1 MPLQSLPDWT
11 QNDTTRALRLPHSLA
26 TLAGSPQPAARHE
39 CLTIVKLLP
48 SSRRNRLL
56 LAGVAVILIA
66 AGTAWALRK
75 PAAPSLATS
84 PVTRGDLEQTVDA
97 TGVIDAYKLVSV
109 GAQVSGQIKSLRVQL
124 GDVVKQGDLIAE
136 IDSVT
141 QQNSLKNA
149 QAALENIR
157 AQRAVQ
163 AATLKESELAFA
175 RQKEMLAGE
184 ATSRADY
191 DAAEAKL
198 ASTRAQVR
206 ALDAQVLQRETE
218 LSTAQANL
226 GYTRITA
233 PIDGTVVAVVAEEGR
248 TVNANQSA
256 PTIVKLA
263 RLDLVTV
270 NAEVSE
276 ADVVKVK
283 AGMPVYFTI
292 LGKPDH
298 KYQATL
304 RTVNPAPASISSD
317 STTSSSTSSSSSAV
331 YYNALFDVEN
341 PDGTLRID
349 MTAQVSVLLAQAKDA
364 LLIPTVALG
373 PKVPEGRGPG
383 AGNGEP
389 RVARSKQEAERQ
401 QQRQQRRQADDP
413 ALANS
418 NSYMVRVVGQD
429 GQPEPRR
436 IKVGLNNG
444 SNAEV
449 LEGLAEGDL
458 VVVGEVSAA
467 ERANARGNQR
477 NPMSPMMGGPR
488 R

>member
-1 MPLQSLPDWT
+1 MRL
-11 QNDTTRALRLPHSLA
+11 NRALT
-26 TLAGSPQPAARHE
+26 TLASTPHAAAQPE
-39 CLTIVKLLP
+39 CLITVKLLP

-56 LAGVAVILIA
+56 LAAAIVALIA
-66 AGTAWALRK
+66 GGVFWATRK
-75 PAAPSLATS
+75 PATPSMATS
-84 PVTRGDLEQTVDA
+84 PVSRGDLEQTVDA

-109 GAQVSGQIKSLRVQL
+109 GAQASGQIKVLKVQL

-141 QQNSLKNA
+141 QENSLKNA
-149 QAALENIR
+149 EAALENIR

-163 AATLKESELAFA
+163 TASLKESELAFA
-175 RQKEMLAGE
+175 RQKEMLAAE

-191 DAAEAKL
+191 ESAEANL
-198 ASTRAQVR
+198 ASTRAQIR
-206 ALDAQVLQRETE
+206 ALDAQIRQRETE
-218 LSTAQANL
+218 LGTAQANL

-270 NAEVSE
+270 NAEISE
-276 ADVVKVK
+276 ADVVKIK
-283 AGMPVYFTI
+283 PGMPVYFTI
-292 LGKPDH
+292 LGNPDH

-304 RTVNPAPASISSD
+304 RTVNPAPASISTD
-317 STTSSSTSSSSSAV
+317 STSSSSSSSSSSSTAV

-349 MTAQVSVLLAQAKDA
+349 MTAQVSVMLAQAKDA

-373 PKVPEGRGPG
+373 PKVPEGGRGPG
-383 AGNGEP
+383 ANAANSEQ
-389 RVARSKQEAERQ
+389 RAARSKQEG
-401 QQRQQRRQADDP
+401 QRQQRRQPDAA
-413 ALANS
+413 ALAKS
-418 NSYMVRVVGQD
+418 NSYVVRVVNKD
-429 GQPEPRR
+429 GQPEPRT

-444 SNAEV
+444 SNVEV
-449 LEGLAEGDL
+449 LEGLKEGEL
-458 VVVGEVSAA
+458 VVVGEVTAGEKSSS
-467 ERANARGNQR
+467 NQR
-477 NPMSPMMGGPR
+477 GPMGPMMGGPR

>member
-1 MPLQSLPDWT
+1 MT
-11 QNDTTRALRLPHSLA
+11 
-26 TLAGSPQPAARHE
+26 
-39 CLTIVKLLP
+39 VKLLP

-56 LAGVAVILIA
+56 LAAAIVALIA
-66 AGTAWALRK
+66 GGVFWATRK
-75 PAAPSLATS
+75 PATPSMATS
-84 PVTRGDLEQTVDA
+84 PVSRGDLEQTVDA

-109 GAQVSGQIKSLRVQL
+109 GAQASGQIKVLKVQL

-141 QQNSLKNA
+141 QENSLKNA
-149 QAALENIR
+149 EAALENIR

-163 AATLKESELAFA
+163 TASLKESELAFA
-175 RQKEMLAGE
+175 RQKEMLAAE

-191 DAAEAKL
+191 ESAEANL
-198 ASTRAQVR
+198 ASTRAQIR
-206 ALDAQVLQRETE
+206 ALDAQIRQRETE
-218 LSTAQANL
+218 LGTAQANL

-270 NAEVSE
+270 NAEISE
-276 ADVVKVK
+276 ADVVKIK
-283 AGMPVYFTI
+283 PGMPVYFTI
-292 LGKPDH
+292 LGNPDH

-304 RTVNPAPASISSD
+304 RTVNPAPASISTD
-317 STTSSSTSSSSSAV
+317 STSSSSSSSSSSSTAV

-349 MTAQVSVLLAQAKDA
+349 MTAQVSVMLAQAKDA

-373 PKVPEGRGPG
+373 PKVPEGRPGPG
-383 AGNGEP
+383 ANAANGEQ
-389 RVARSKQEAERQ
+389 RAARSKQEG
-401 QQRQQRRQADDP
+401 QRQQRRQPDAG
-413 ALANS
+413 ALAKS
-418 NSYMVRVVGQD
+418 NSYVVRVVNKD
-429 GQPEPRR
+429 GQPEPRT

-444 SNAEV
+444 SNVEV
-449 LEGLAEGDL
+449 LEGLSEGEL
-458 VVVGEVSAA
+458 VVVGEVTAGEKSSS
-467 ERANARGNQR
+467 NQR
-477 NPMSPMMGGPR
+477 GPMGPMMGGPR

>member
-1 MPLQSLPDWT
+1 MRL
-11 QNDTTRALRLPHSLA
+11 NRALT
-26 TLAGSPQPAARHE
+26 TLASTPHAAAQPE
-39 CLTIVKLLP
+39 CLITVKLLP

-56 LAGVAVILIA
+56 LAAAIVALIA
-66 AGTAWALRK
+66 GGVFWATRK
-75 PAAPSLATS
+75 PAAPSMATS
-84 PVTRGDLEQTVDA
+84 PVSRGDLEQTVDA

-109 GAQVSGQIKSLRVQL
+109 GAQASGQIKVLKVQL

-141 QQNSLKNA
+141 QENSLKNA
-149 QAALENIR
+149 EAALENIR

-163 AATLKESELAFA
+163 TASLKESELAFA
-175 RQKEMLAGE
+175 RQKEMLAAE

-191 DAAEAKL
+191 ESAEANL
-198 ASTRAQVR
+198 ASTRAQIR
-206 ALDAQVLQRETE
+206 ALDAQIRQRETE
-218 LSTAQANL
+218 LGTAQANL

-270 NAEVSE
+270 NAEISE

-283 AGMPVYFTI
+283 PGMPVYFTI
-292 LGKPDH
+292 LGNPDH

-304 RTVNPAPASISSD
+304 RTVNPAPASISTD
-317 STTSSSTSSSSSAV
+317 STTSSSSSSSSSSTAV

-349 MTAQVSVLLAQAKDA
+349 MTAQVSVMLAQAKDA

-373 PKVPEGRGPG
+373 PKVPEGGRGPG
-383 AGNGEP
+383 ASAANGEQ
-389 RVARSKQEAERQ
+389 RAARSKQEG
-401 QQRQQRRQADDP
+401 QRQQRRQPDA
-413 ALANS
+413 AATAKS
-418 NSYMVRVVGQD
+418 NSYVVRVVNKD
-429 GQPEPRR
+429 GQPEPRT

-444 SNAEV
+444 SNVEV
-449 LEGLAEGDL
+449 LEGLKEGEL
-458 VVVGEVSAA
+458 VVVGEVTAGEKSSS
-467 ERANARGNQR
+467 NQR
-477 NPMSPMMGGPR
+477 SPMGPMMGGPR

>member
-1 MPLQSLPDWT
+1 LRL
-11 QNDTTRALRLPHSLA
+11 NRALT
-26 TLAGSPQPAARHE
+26 TLASTPHAAAQPE
-39 CLTIVKLLP
+39 CLITVKLLP

-56 LAGVAVILIA
+56 LAAAIVVLIA
-66 AGTAWALRK
+66 GGAYWATRK

-84 PVTRGDLEQTVDA
+84 PVSRGDLEQTVDA

-109 GAQVSGQIKSLRVQL
+109 GAQASGQIKVLKVQL

-141 QQNSLKNA
+141 QENSLKNA
-149 QAALENIR
+149 EAALENIR

-163 AATLKESELAFA
+163 TASLKESELAFT
-175 RQKEMLAGE
+175 RQKEMLAAE

-191 DAAEAKL
+191 EAAEANL
-198 ASTRAQVR
+198 ASTRAQIR
-206 ALDAQVLQRETE
+206 ALDAQIRQRETE
-218 LSTAQANL
+218 LGTAQANL

-270 NAEVSE
+270 NAEISE
-276 ADVVKVK
+276 ADVVKIK
-283 AGMPVYFTI
+283 PGMPVYFTI
-292 LGKPDH
+292 LGNPDH

-304 RTVNPAPASISSD
+304 RTVNPAPASISTD
-317 STTSSSTSSSSSAV
+317 STSSSSSSSSSSSTAV

-349 MTAQVSVLLAQAKDA
+349 MTAQVSVMLAQAKDA

-373 PKVPEGRGPG
+373 PKVPEGGRGPG
-383 AGNGEP
+383 ANTANGEQ
-389 RVARSKQEAERQ
+389 RAARSKQEG
-401 QQRQQRRQADDP
+401 QRQQRRQPDAA
-413 ALANS
+413 ALAKS
-418 NSYMVRVVGQD
+418 NSYVVRVVNKD
-429 GQPEPRR
+429 GQPEPRT

-444 SNAEV
+444 SNVQV
-449 LEGLAEGDL
+449 LEGLKEGEL
-458 VVVGEVSAA
+458 VVVGEVTAGEKSSS
-467 ERANARGNQR
+467 NQR
-477 NPMSPMMGGPR
+477 GPMGPMMGGPR

>member
-1 MPLQSLPDWT
+1 MRL
-11 QNDTTRALRLPHSLA
+11 NRALT
-26 TLAGSPQPAARHE
+26 TLASTPHAAAQPE
-39 CLTIVKLLP
+39 CLITVKLLP

-56 LAGVAVILIA
+56 LAAAIVALIA
-66 AGTAWALRK
+66 GGVFWATRK
-75 PAAPSLATS
+75 PATPSMATS
-84 PVTRGDLEQTVDA
+84 PVSRGDLEQTVDA

-109 GAQVSGQIKSLRVQL
+109 GAQASGQIKVLKVQL

-141 QQNSLKNA
+141 QENSLKNA
-149 QAALENIR
+149 EAALENIR

-163 AATLKESELAFA
+163 TASLKESELAFA
-175 RQKEMLAGE
+175 RQKEMLAAE

-191 DAAEAKL
+191 ESAEANL
-198 ASTRAQVR
+198 ASTRAQIR
-206 ALDAQVLQRETE
+206 ALDAQIRQRETE
-218 LSTAQANL
+218 LGTAQANL

-270 NAEVSE
+270 NAEISE
-276 ADVVKVK
+276 ADVVKIK
-283 AGMPVYFTI
+283 PGMPVYFTI
-292 LGKPDH
+292 LGNPDH

-304 RTVNPAPASISSD
+304 RTVNPAPASISTD
-317 STTSSSTSSSSSAV
+317 STSSSSSSSSSSSTAV

-349 MTAQVSVLLAQAKDA
+349 MTAQVSVMLAQAKDA

-373 PKVPEGRGPG
+373 PKVPEGGRGPG
-383 AGNGEP
+383 ANAANSEQ
-389 RVARSKQEAERQ
+389 RAARSKQEG
-401 QQRQQRRQADDP
+401 QRQQRRQPDAA
-413 ALANS
+413 ALAKS
-418 NSYMVRVVGQD
+418 NSYVVRVVNKE
-429 GQPEPRR
+429 GQPEPRT

-444 SNAEV
+444 SNVEV
-449 LEGLAEGDL
+449 LEGLKEGEL
-458 VVVGEVSAA
+458 VVVGEVTAGEKSSS
-467 ERANARGNQR
+467 NQR
-477 NPMSPMMGGPR
+477 GPMGPMMGGPR

>member
-1 MPLQSLPDWT
+1 MRL
-11 QNDTTRALRLPHSLA
+11 NRALT
-26 TLAGSPQPAARHE
+26 TLASTPHAAAQPE
-39 CLTIVKLLP
+39 CLITVKLLP

-56 LAGVAVILIA
+56 LAAAIVVLIA
-66 AGTAWALRK
+66 GGVFWATRK
-75 PAAPSLATS
+75 PATPSMATS
-84 PVTRGDLEQTVDA
+84 PVSRGDLEQTVDA

-109 GAQVSGQIKSLRVQL
+109 GAQASGQIKVLKVQL

-141 QQNSLKNA
+141 QENSLKNA
-149 QAALENIR
+149 EAALENIR

-163 AATLKESELAFA
+163 TASLKESELAFA
-175 RQKEMLAGE
+175 RQKEMLAAE

-191 DAAEAKL
+191 ESAEANL
-198 ASTRAQVR
+198 ASTRAQIR
-206 ALDAQVLQRETE
+206 ALDAQIRQRETE
-218 LSTAQANL
+218 LGTAQANL

-270 NAEVSE
+270 NAEISE
-276 ADVVKVK
+276 ADVVKIK
-283 AGMPVYFTI
+283 PGMPVYFTI
-292 LGKPDH
+292 LGNPDH

-304 RTVNPAPASISSD
+304 RTVNPAPASISTD
-317 STTSSSTSSSSSAV
+317 STSSSSSSSSSSSTAV

-349 MTAQVSVLLAQAKDA
+349 MTAQVSVMLAQAKDA

-373 PKVPEGRGPG
+373 PKVPEGGRGPG
-383 AGNGEP
+383 ANTANGEQ
-389 RVARSKQEAERQ
+389 RAARSKQEG
-401 QQRQQRRQADDP
+401 QRQQRRQPDAA
-413 ALANS
+413 ALAKS
-418 NSYMVRVVGQD
+418 NSYVVRVVNKE
-429 GQPEPRR
+429 GQPEPRT

-444 SNAEV
+444 SNVQV
-449 LEGLAEGDL
+449 LEGLKEGEL
-458 VVVGEVSAA
+458 VVVGEVTAGEKSSS
-467 ERANARGNQR
+467 NQR
-477 NPMSPMMGGPR
+477 GPMGPMMGGPR

>member
-1 MPLQSLPDWT
+1 MRL
-11 QNDTTRALRLPHSLA
+11 NRALT
-26 TLAGSPQPAARHE
+26 TLASTPHAAAQPE
-39 CLTIVKLLP
+39 CLITVKLLP
-48 SSRRNRLL
+48 TSRRNRLL
-56 LAGVAVILIA
+56 LAAAIVALIA
-66 AGTAWALRK
+66 GGVFWATRK
-75 PAAPSLATS
+75 PATPSMATS
-84 PVTRGDLEQTVDA
+84 PVSRGDLEQTVDA

-109 GAQVSGQIKSLRVQL
+109 GAQASGQIKVLKVQL

-141 QQNSLKNA
+141 QENSLKNA
-149 QAALENIR
+149 EAALENIR

-163 AATLKESELAFA
+163 TASLKESELAFA
-175 RQKEMLAGE
+175 RQKEMLAAE

-191 DAAEAKL
+191 EAAEANL
-198 ASTRAQVR
+198 ASTRAQIR
-206 ALDAQVLQRETE
+206 ALDAQIRQRETE
-218 LSTAQANL
+218 LGTAQANL

-270 NAEVSE
+270 NAEISE
-276 ADVVKVK
+276 ADVVKIK
-283 AGMPVYFTI
+283 PGMPVYFTI
-292 LGKPDH
+292 LGNPDH

-304 RTVNPAPASISSD
+304 RTVNPAPASISTD
-317 STTSSSTSSSSSAV
+317 STSSSSSSSSSSSTAV

-349 MTAQVSVLLAQAKDA
+349 MTAQVSVMLAQAKDA

-373 PKVPEGRGPG
+373 PKVPEGGRGPG
-383 AGNGEP
+383 ANAANGEQ
-389 RVARSKQEAERQ
+389 RAARSKQEG
-401 QQRQQRRQADDP
+401 QRQQRRQPDAA
-413 ALANS
+413 ALAKS
-418 NSYMVRVVGQD
+418 NSYVVRVVNKD
-429 GQPEPRR
+429 GQPEPRT

-444 SNAEV
+444 SNVQV
-449 LEGLAEGDL
+449 LEGLKEGEL
-458 VVVGEVSAA
+458 VVVGEVTAGEKSSS
-467 ERANARGNQR
+467 NQR
-477 NPMSPMMGGPR
+477 GPMGPMMGGPR

>member
-1 MPLQSLPDWT
+1 MT
-11 QNDTTRALRLPHSLA
+11 
-26 TLAGSPQPAARHE
+26 
-39 CLTIVKLLP
+39 VKLLP
-48 SSRRNRLL
+48 TSRRNRLL
-56 LAGVAVILIA
+56 LAAAIVALIA
-66 AGTAWALRK
+66 GGVFWATRK
-75 PAAPSLATS
+75 PATPSMATS
-84 PVTRGDLEQTVDA
+84 PVSRGDLEQTVDA

-109 GAQVSGQIKSLRVQL
+109 GAQASGQIKVLKVQL

-141 QQNSLKNA
+141 QENSLKNA
-149 QAALENIR
+149 EAALENIR

-163 AATLKESELAFA
+163 TASLKESELAFA
-175 RQKEMLAGE
+175 RQKEMLAAE

-191 DAAEAKL
+191 ESAEANL
-198 ASTRAQVR
+198 ASTRAQIR
-206 ALDAQVLQRETE
+206 ALDAQIRQRETE
-218 LSTAQANL
+218 LGTAQANL

-270 NAEVSE
+270 NAEISE
-276 ADVVKVK
+276 ADVVKIK
-283 AGMPVYFTI
+283 PGMPVYFTI
-292 LGKPDH
+292 LGNPDH

-304 RTVNPAPASISSD
+304 RTVNPAPASISTD
-317 STTSSSTSSSSSAV
+317 STSSSSSSSSSSSTAV

-349 MTAQVSVLLAQAKDA
+349 MTAQVSVMLAQAKDA

-373 PKVPEGRGPG
+373 PKVPEGSRGPG
-383 AGNGEP
+383 ANTANGEQ
-389 RVARSKQEAERQ
+389 RAARSKQEG
-401 QQRQQRRQADDP
+401 QRQQRRQTDAA
-413 ALANS
+413 ALAKS
-418 NSYMVRVVGQD
+418 NSYVVRVVNKD
-429 GQPEPRR
+429 GQPEPRT

-444 SNAEV
+444 SNVQV
-449 LEGLAEGDL
+449 LEGLKEGEL
-458 VVVGEVSAA
+458 VVVGEVTAGEKSSS
-467 ERANARGNQR
+467 NQR
-477 NPMSPMMGGPR
+477 GPMGPMMGGPR

>member
-1 MPLQSLPDWT
+1 MT
-11 QNDTTRALRLPHSLA
+11 
-26 TLAGSPQPAARHE
+26 
-39 CLTIVKLLP
+39 VKLLP

-56 LAGVAVILIA
+56 LAAAIVVLIA
-66 AGTAWALRK
+66 GGAYWATRK

-84 PVTRGDLEQTVDA
+84 PVSRGDLEQTVDA

-109 GAQVSGQIKSLRVQL
+109 GAQASGQIKVLKVQL

-141 QQNSLKNA
+141 QENSLKNA
-149 QAALENIR
+149 EAALENIR

-163 AATLKESELAFA
+163 TASLKESELAFA
-175 RQKEMLAGE
+175 RQKEMLAAE

-191 DAAEAKL
+191 EAAEANL
-198 ASTRAQVR
+198 ASTRAQIR
-206 ALDAQVLQRETE
+206 ALDAQIRQRETE
-218 LSTAQANL
+218 LGTAQANL

-270 NAEVSE
+270 NAEISE
-276 ADVVKVK
+276 ADVVKIK
-283 AGMPVYFTI
+283 PGMPVYFTI
-292 LGKPDH
+292 LGNPDH

-304 RTVNPAPASISSD
+304 RTVNPAPASISTD
-317 STTSSSTSSSSSAV
+317 STSSSSSSSSSSSTAV

-349 MTAQVSVLLAQAKDA
+349 MTAQVSVMLAQAKDA

-373 PKVPEGRGPG
+373 PKVPEGGRGPG
-383 AGNGEP
+383 ANAANGEQ
-389 RVARSKQEAERQ
+389 RAARSKQEG
-401 QQRQQRRQADDP
+401 QRQQRRQPDAA
-413 ALANS
+413 ALAKS
-418 NSYMVRVVGQD
+418 NSYVVRVVNKD
-429 GQPEPRR
+429 GQPEPRT

-444 SNAEV
+444 SNVQV
-449 LEGLAEGDL
+449 LEGLKEGEL
-458 VVVGEVSAA
+458 VVVGEVTAGEKSSS
-467 ERANARGNQR
+467 NQR
-477 NPMSPMMGGPR
+477 GPMGPMMGGPR

>member
-1 MPLQSLPDWT
+1 
-11 QNDTTRALRLPHSLA
+11 
-26 TLAGSPQPAARHE
+26 
-39 CLTIVKLLP
+39 VKLLP
-48 SSRRNRLL
+48 SPRRNRLL
-56 LAGVAVILIA
+56 LAIAALALIA
-66 AGTAWALRK
+66 GGAAWALRK
-75 PAAPSLATS
+75 PAAPSMATS
-84 PVTRGDLEQTVDA
+84 PVTRGNLEQTVDA

-109 GAQVSGQIKSLRVQL
+109 GAQASGQIKRLTVQL

-141 QQNSLKNA
+141 QENSLKNA

-163 AATLKESELAFA
+163 TASLKESELAFA
-175 RQKEMLAGE
+175 RQKEMLAAE
-184 ATSRADY
+184 ATSRSEY
-191 DAAEAKL
+191 ESAEANL
-198 ASTRAQVR
+198 ASTRAQIR
-206 ALDAQVLQRETE
+206 ALDAQIRQRETE
-218 LSTAQANL
+218 LGTAQANL

-270 NAEVSE
+270 NAEISE

-283 AGMPVYFTI
+283 PGMPVYFTI
-292 LGKPDH
+292 LGNPDH
-298 KYQATL
+298 RYEAKL
-304 RTVNPAPASISSD
+304 RTVNPAPASISTD
-317 STTSSSTSSSSSAV
+317 STSSSSSSSSSSSTAV

-349 MTAQVSVLLAQAKDA
+349 MTAQVSVMLAQATDA

-373 PKVPEGRGPG
+373 PKVAEG
-383 AGNGEP
+383 AGPAAAGTQRAP
-389 RVARSKQEAERQ
+389 RSKTEA
-401 QQRQQRRQADDP
+401 QRPQRRQPDAA
-413 ALANS
+413 ALAKS
-418 NSYMVRVVGQD
+418 SSYMVRVVGKD
-429 GQPEPRR
+429 GQPEPRK

-444 SNAEV
+444 SNVEV
-449 LEGLAEGDL
+449 TEGLSEGEL
-458 VVVGEVSAA
+458 VVVGEVSAGDK
-467 ERANARGNQR
+467 ANARSGQR
-477 NPMSPMMGGPR
+477 SPMGPMMGGPR

>member
-1 MPLQSLPDWT
+1 MT
-11 QNDTTRALRLPHSLA
+11 
-26 TLAGSPQPAARHE
+26 
-39 CLTIVKLLP
+39 VKLLP
-48 SSRRNRLL
+48 SSRRNRIL
-56 LAGVAVILIA
+56 LAAAIVALIA
-66 AGTAWALRK
+66 SGVFWATRK
-75 PAAPSLATS
+75 PAAPSMATS
-84 PVTRGDLEQTVDA
+84 PVSRGDLEQTVDA

-109 GAQVSGQIKSLRVQL
+109 GAQASGQIKVLKVQL

-141 QQNSLKNA
+141 QENSLKNA
-149 QAALENIR
+149 EAALENIR

-163 AATLKESELAFA
+163 TASLKESELAFA
-175 RQKEMLAGE
+175 RQKEMLAAE

-191 DAAEAKL
+191 ESAEANL
-198 ASTRAQVR
+198 ASTRAQIR
-206 ALDAQVLQRETE
+206 ALDAQIRQRETE
-218 LSTAQANL
+218 LGTAQANL

-270 NAEVSE
+270 NAEISE

-283 AGMPVYFTI
+283 PGMPVYFTI
-292 LGKPDH
+292 LGNPDH

-304 RTVNPAPASISSD
+304 RTVNPAPASISTD
-317 STTSSSTSSSSSAV
+317 STSSSSSSSSSSSTAV

-349 MTAQVSVLLAQAKDA
+349 MTAQVSVMLAQAKDA

-373 PKVPEGRGPG
+373 PKVPEGGRGPG
-383 AGNGEP
+383 ASAANGEQ
-389 RVARSKQEAERQ
+389 RAARSKQEG
-401 QQRQQRRQADDP
+401 QRQQRRQPDAA
-413 ALANS
+413 ALAKS
-418 NSYMVRVVGQD
+418 NSYVVRVVNKD
-429 GQPEPRR
+429 GQPEPRT

-444 SNAEV
+444 SNVEV
-449 LEGLAEGDL
+449 LDGLKEGEL
-458 VVVGEVSAA
+458 VVVGEVTAGEKSS
-467 ERANARGNQR
+467 NNQR
-477 NPMSPMMGGPR
+477 SPMGPMMGGPR

>member
-1 MPLQSLPDWT
+1 M
-11 QNDTTRALRLPHSLA
+11 
-26 TLAGSPQPAARHE
+26 
-39 CLTIVKLLP
+39 KLLP
-48 SSRRNRLL
+48 SSRRNRIL
-56 LAGVAVILIA
+56 LAATIVALIA
-66 AGTAWALRK
+66 GGVFWATRK
-75 PAAPSLATS
+75 PAAPSMATS
-84 PVTRGDLEQTVDA
+84 PVSRGDLEQTVDA

-109 GAQVSGQIKSLRVQL
+109 GAQASGQIKVLKVQL

-141 QQNSLKNA
+141 QENSLKNA
-149 QAALENIR
+149 EAALENIR

-163 AATLKESELAFA
+163 TASLKESELAFA
-175 RQKEMLAGE
+175 RQKEMLAAE

-191 DAAEAKL
+191 ESAEANL
-198 ASTRAQVR
+198 ASTRAQIR
-206 ALDAQVLQRETE
+206 ALDAQIRQRETE
-218 LSTAQANL
+218 LGTAQANL

-270 NAEVSE
+270 NAEISE

-283 AGMPVYFTI
+283 PGMPVYFTI
-292 LGKPDH
+292 LGNPDH

-304 RTVNPAPASISSD
+304 RTVNPAPASISTD
-317 STTSSSTSSSSSAV
+317 STSSSSSSSSSSSTAV

-349 MTAQVSVLLAQAKDA
+349 MTAQVSVMLAQAKDA
-364 LLIPTVALG
+364 LLIPTVAVG
-373 PKVPEGRGPG
+373 PKVPEGGRGPG
-383 AGNGEP
+383 ASAANGEQ
-389 RVARSKQEAERQ
+389 RAARSKQEG
-401 QQRQQRRQADDP
+401 QRQQRRQPDAA
-413 ALANS
+413 ALAKS
-418 NSYMVRVVGQD
+418 NSYVVRVVNKD
-429 GQPEPRR
+429 GQPEPRT

-444 SNAEV
+444 SNVEV
-449 LEGLAEGDL
+449 LDGLKEGEL
-458 VVVGEVSAA
+458 VVVGEVTAGEKSSS
-467 ERANARGNQR
+467 NQR
-477 NPMSPMMGGPR
+477 SPMGPMMGGPR

>member
-1 MPLQSLPDWT
+1 M
-11 QNDTTRALRLPHSLA
+11 
-26 TLAGSPQPAARHE
+26 
-39 CLTIVKLLP
+39 KLLP
-48 SSRRNRLL
+48 SSRRNRIL
-56 LAGVAVILIA
+56 LATAIAVLIA
-66 AGTAWALRK
+66 AGAAWAMRK
-75 PAAPSLATS
+75 PAAPSMATS

-109 GAQVSGQIKSLRVQL
+109 GAQASGQIKVLKVQL

-149 QAALENIR
+149 EAALENIR

-163 AATLKESELAFA
+163 TASLKESELAFA
-175 RQKEMLAGE
+175 RQKEMLAAE
-184 ATSRADY
+184 ATSRAEY
-191 DAAEAKL
+191 ESAEANL
-198 ASTRAQVR
+198 DSTRAQIR
-206 ALDAQVLQRETE
+206 ALDAQIRQRETE
-218 LSTAQANL
+218 LGTAQANL

-270 NAEVSE
+270 NAEISE

-283 AGMPVYFTI
+283 PDMPVYFTI
-292 LGKPDH
+292 LGNPDH
-298 KYQATL
+298 KYQAKL
-304 RTVNPAPASISSD
+304 RTVNPAPASISTD
-317 STTSSSTSSSSSAV
+317 TTSSSSSSSSSSSTAV

-383 AGNGEP
+383 ASNGNGEA
-389 RVARSKQEAERQ
+389 RAARSKQEG
-401 QQRQQRRQADDP
+401 QRQQRRQPDA
-413 ALANS
+413 AELAKS

-444 SNAEV
+444 SNVEV
-449 LEGLAEGDL
+449 LEGLSEGEL

-467 ERANARGNQR
+467 DKVNARGNQR
-477 NPMSPMMGGPR
+477 SPMAPMMGGPR

>member
-1 MPLQSLPDWT
+1 MRL
-11 QNDTTRALRLPHSLA
+11 NRALT
-26 TLAGSPQPAARHE
+26 TLASTPHAAAQPE
-39 CLTIVKLLP
+39 CLITVKLLP

-56 LAGVAVILIA
+56 LAAAIVALIA
-66 AGTAWALRK
+66 GGVFWATRK
-75 PAAPSLATS
+75 PATPSMATS
-84 PVTRGDLEQTVDA
+84 PVSRGDLEQTVDA

-109 GAQVSGQIKSLRVQL
+109 GAQASGQIKVLKVQL

-141 QQNSLKNA
+141 QENSLKNA
-149 QAALENIR
+149 EAALENIR

-163 AATLKESELAFA
+163 TASLKESELAFA
-175 RQKEMLAGE
+175 RQKEMLAAE

-191 DAAEAKL
+191 ESAEANL
-198 ASTRAQVR
+198 ASTRAQIR
-206 ALDAQVLQRETE
+206 ALDAQIRQRETE
-218 LSTAQANL
+218 LGTAQANL

-270 NAEVSE
+270 NAEISE
-276 ADVVKVK
+276 ADVVKIK
-283 AGMPVYFTI
+283 PGMPVYFTI
-292 LGKPDH
+292 LGNPDH

-304 RTVNPAPASISSD
+304 RTVNPAPASISTD
-317 STTSSSTSSSSSAV
+317 STSSSSSSSSSSSTAV

-349 MTAQVSVLLAQAKDA
+349 MTAQVSVMLAQAKDA

-373 PKVPEGRGPG
+373 PKVPEGRPGPG
-383 AGNGEP
+383 ANAANGEQ
-389 RVARSKQEAERQ
+389 RAARSKQEG
-401 QQRQQRRQADDP
+401 QRQQRRQPDAG
-413 ALANS
+413 ALAKS
-418 NSYMVRVVGQD
+418 NSYVVRVVNKD
-429 GQPEPRR
+429 GQPEPRT

-444 SNAEV
+444 SNVEV
-449 LEGLAEGDL
+449 LEGLSEGEL
-458 VVVGEVSAA
+458 VVVGEVTAGEKSSS
-467 ERANARGNQR
+467 NQR
-477 NPMSPMMGGPR
+477 GPMGPMMGGPR

>member
-1 MPLQSLPDWT
+1 LRL
-11 QNDTTRALRLPHSLA
+11 NRALT
-26 TLAGSPQPAARHE
+26 TLASTPHAAAQPE
-39 CLTIVKLLP
+39 CLITVKLLP

-56 LAGVAVILIA
+56 LAAAIVALIA
-66 AGTAWALRK
+66 GGVFWATRK
-75 PAAPSLATS
+75 PATPSMATS
-84 PVTRGDLEQTVDA
+84 PVSRGDLEQTVDA

-109 GAQVSGQIKSLRVQL
+109 GAQASGQIKVLKVQL

-141 QQNSLKNA
+141 QENSLKNA
-149 QAALENIR
+149 EAALENIR

-163 AATLKESELAFA
+163 TASLKESELAFA
-175 RQKEMLAGE
+175 RQKEMLAAE

-191 DAAEAKL
+191 ESAEANL
-198 ASTRAQVR
+198 ASTRAQIR
-206 ALDAQVLQRETE
+206 ALDAQIRQRETE
-218 LSTAQANL
+218 LGTAQANL

-270 NAEVSE
+270 NAEISE
-276 ADVVKVK
+276 ADVVKIK
-283 AGMPVYFTI
+283 PGMPVYFTI
-292 LGKPDH
+292 LGNPDH

-304 RTVNPAPASISSD
+304 RTVNPAPASISTD
-317 STTSSSTSSSSSAV
+317 STSSSSSSSSSSSTAV

-349 MTAQVSVLLAQAKDA
+349 MTAQVSVMLAQAKDA

-373 PKVPEGRGPG
+373 PKVPEGRPGPG
-383 AGNGEP
+383 ANAANGEQ
-389 RVARSKQEAERQ
+389 RAARSKQEG
-401 QQRQQRRQADDP
+401 QRQQRRQPDAG
-413 ALANS
+413 ALAKS
-418 NSYMVRVVGQD
+418 NSYVVRVVNKD
-429 GQPEPRR
+429 GQPEPRT

-444 SNAEV
+444 SNVEV
-449 LEGLAEGDL
+449 LEGLSEGEL
-458 VVVGEVSAA
+458 VVVGEVTAGEKSSS
-467 ERANARGNQR
+467 NQR
-477 NPMSPMMGGPR
+477 GPMGPMMGGPR

>member
-1 MPLQSLPDWT
+1 
-11 QNDTTRALRLPHSLA
+11 LRLNKALT
-26 TLAGSPQPAARHE
+26 TLASTPHAAAQPE
-39 CLTIVKLLP
+39 CLITVKLLP
-48 SSRRNRLL
+48 SSRRNRIL
-56 LAGVAVILIA
+56 LATAIVALIA
-66 AGTAWALRK
+66 GGVFWATRK
-75 PAAPSLATS
+75 PATPSMATS
-84 PVTRGDLEQTVDA
+84 PVSRGDLEQTVDA

-109 GAQVSGQIKSLRVQL
+109 GAQASGQIKVLKVQL

-141 QQNSLKNA
+141 QENSLKNA
-149 QAALENIR
+149 EAALENIR

-163 AATLKESELAFA
+163 TASLKESELAFA
-175 RQKEMLAGE
+175 RQKEMLAAE

-191 DAAEAKL
+191 ESAEANL
-198 ASTRAQVR
+198 ASTRAQIR
-206 ALDAQVLQRETE
+206 ALDAQIRQRETE
-218 LSTAQANL
+218 LGTAQANL

-270 NAEVSE
+270 NAEISE

-283 AGMPVYFTI
+283 PGMPVYFTI
-292 LGKPDH
+292 LGNPDH
-298 KYQATL
+298 KYEAKL
-304 RTVNPAPASISSD
+304 RTVNPAPASISTD
-317 STTSSSTSSSSSAV
+317 STSSSSSSSSSSSTAV

-349 MTAQVSVLLAQAKDA
+349 MTAQVSVMLAQAKDA

-373 PKVPEGRGPG
+373 PKVPEGSRAPG
-383 AGNGEP
+383 ANAANGEQ
-389 RVARSKQEAERQ
+389 RAARSKQEG
-401 QQRQQRRQADDP
+401 QRQQRRQPDAA
-413 ALANS
+413 ALAKS
-418 NSYMVRVVGQD
+418 NSYVVRVVNKD
-429 GQPEPRR
+429 GQPEPRT

-444 SNAEV
+444 SNVEV
-449 LEGLAEGDL
+449 LEGLKEGEL
-458 VVVGEVSAA
+458 VVVGEVTAGEKSSSS
-467 ERANARGNQR
+467 NQR
-477 NPMSPMMGGPR
+477 GPMGPMMGGPR

>member
-1 MPLQSLPDWT
+1 MPL
-11 QNDTTRALRLPHSLA
+11 H
-26 TLAGSPQPAARHE
+26 AAHHE
-39 CLTIVKLLP
+39 RPITVKLLP
-48 SSRRNRLL
+48 SSRRNRIL
-56 LAGVAVILIA
+56 LATAVVVLIT
-66 AGTAWALRK
+66 AGAAWAMRK

-84 PVTRGDLEQTVDA
+84 PVSRGDLEQTVDA

-109 GAQVSGQIKSLRVQL
+109 GAQASGQIRSLKVQL

-149 QAALENIR
+149 EAALENIR

-163 AATLKESELAFA
+163 TASLKEAELAFA
-175 RQKEMLAGE
+175 RQKEMLAAD
-184 ATSRADY
+184 ATSRAEY
-191 DAAEAKL
+191 ESAEASL
-198 ASTRAQVR
+198 ASTRAQIR
-206 ALDAQVLQRETE
+206 ALDAQIRQRETE
-218 LSTAQANL
+218 LGTAQANL

-270 NAEVSE
+270 NAEISE

-283 AGMPVYFTI
+283 PDMPVYFTI
-292 LGKPDH
+292 LGNPDH
-298 KYQATL
+298 KYQAKL
-304 RTVNPAPASISSD
+304 RTVNPAPASISTD
-317 STTSSSTSSSSSAV
+317 TTSSSSSSSSSSSTAV

-341 PDGTLRID
+341 PEGTLRID

-373 PKVPEGRGPG
+373 PKVPEGGRGAG
-383 AGNGEP
+383 AGNAGNAP
-389 RVARSKQEAERQ
+389 RAARSKNEA
-401 QQRQQRRQADDP
+401 QRQQRRQPDAA
-413 ALANS
+413 ALAKS
-418 NSYMVRVVGQD
+418 NAYMVRVVGKD

-444 SNAEV
+444 SNVEV
-449 LEGLAEGDL
+449 LEGLSEGEL
-458 VVVGEVSAA
+458 VVVGEVSTADK
-467 ERANARGNQR
+467 ANAGARGNQR
-477 NPMSPMMGGPR
+477 SPMGPMMGGPR

>member
-1 MPLQSLPDWT
+1 MRL
-11 QNDTTRALRLPHSLA
+11 NRALT
-26 TLAGSPQPAARHE
+26 TLASTPHAAAQPE
-39 CLTIVKLLP
+39 CLITVKLLP

-56 LAGVAVILIA
+56 LAAAIVALIA
-66 AGTAWALRK
+66 GGVFWATRK
-75 PAAPSLATS
+75 PATPSMATS
-84 PVTRGDLEQTVDA
+84 PVSRGDLEQTVDA

-109 GAQVSGQIKSLRVQL
+109 GAQASGQIKVLKVQL

-141 QQNSLKNA
+141 QENSLKNA
-149 QAALENIR
+149 EAALENIR

-163 AATLKESELAFA
+163 TASLKESELAFA
-175 RQKEMLAGE
+175 RQKEMLAAE

-191 DAAEAKL
+191 ESAEANL
-198 ASTRAQVR
+198 ASTRAQIR
-206 ALDAQVLQRETE
+206 ALDAQIRQRETE
-218 LSTAQANL
+218 LGTAQANL

-270 NAEVSE
+270 NAEISE
-276 ADVVKVK
+276 ADVVKIK
-283 AGMPVYFTI
+283 PGMPVYFTI
-292 LGKPDH
+292 LGNPDH

-304 RTVNPAPASISSD
+304 RTVNPAPASISTD
-317 STTSSSTSSSSSAV
+317 STSSSSSSSSSSSTAV

-349 MTAQVSVLLAQAKDA
+349 MTAQVSVMLAQAKDA

-373 PKVPEGRGPG
+373 PKVPEGGRGPG
-383 AGNGEP
+383 ANTANGEQ
-389 RVARSKQEAERQ
+389 RAARSKQEG
-401 QQRQQRRQADDP
+401 QRQQRRQPGA
-413 ALANS
+413 ATLAKS
-418 NSYMVRVVGQD
+418 NSYVVRVVNKE
-429 GQPEPRR
+429 GQPEPRT

-444 SNAEV
+444 SNVEV
-449 LEGLAEGDL
+449 LEGLKEGEL
-458 VVVGEVSAA
+458 VVVGEVTAGEKSSS
-467 ERANARGNQR
+467 NQR
-477 NPMSPMMGGPR
+477 GPMGPMMGGPR

>member
-1 MPLQSLPDWT
+1 MRL
-11 QNDTTRALRLPHSLA
+11 NRALT
-26 TLAGSPQPAARHE
+26 TLASTPHAAAQPE
-39 CLTIVKLLP
+39 CLITVKLLP
-48 SSRRNRLL
+48 SSRRNRIL
-56 LAGVAVILIA
+56 LAAAIVALIA
-66 AGTAWALRK
+66 GGVFWATRK
-75 PAAPSLATS
+75 PATPSMATS
-84 PVTRGDLEQTVDA
+84 PVSRGDLEQTVDA

-109 GAQVSGQIKSLRVQL
+109 GAQASGQIKVLKVQL

-141 QQNSLKNA
+141 QENSLKNA
-149 QAALENIR
+149 EAALENIR

-163 AATLKESELAFA
+163 TASLKESELAFA
-175 RQKEMLAGE
+175 RQKEMLAAE

-191 DAAEAKL
+191 ESAEANL
-198 ASTRAQVR
+198 ASTRAQIR
-206 ALDAQVLQRETE
+206 ALDAQIRQRETE
-218 LSTAQANL
+218 LGTAQANL

-270 NAEVSE
+270 NAEISE

-283 AGMPVYFTI
+283 PGMPVYFTI
-292 LGKPDH
+292 LGNPDH
-298 KYQATL
+298 KYEAKL
-304 RTVNPAPASISSD
+304 RTVNPAPASISTD
-317 STTSSSTSSSSSAV
+317 STTSSSSSSSSSSTAV

-349 MTAQVSVLLAQAKDA
+349 MTAQVSVMLAQAKDA

-373 PKVPEGRGPG
+373 PKVPEGGRGPG
-383 AGNGEP
+383 ANAANGEQ
-389 RVARSKQEAERQ
+389 RAARSKQEG
-401 QQRQQRRQADDP
+401 QRQQRRQPDAA
-413 ALANS
+413 ALAKS
-418 NSYMVRVVGQD
+418 NSYVVRVVNKD
-429 GQPEPRR
+429 GQPEPRT

-444 SNAEV
+444 SNVEV
-449 LEGLAEGDL
+449 LEGLKEGEL
-458 VVVGEVSAA
+458 VVVGEVTAGEKSSS
-467 ERANARGNQR
+467 NQR
-477 NPMSPMMGGPR
+477 SPMGPMMGGPR

>member
-1 MPLQSLPDWT
+1 MT
-11 QNDTTRALRLPHSLA
+11 
-26 TLAGSPQPAARHE
+26 
-39 CLTIVKLLP
+39 VKLLP

-56 LAGVAVILIA
+56 LAAAIVALIA
-66 AGTAWALRK
+66 GGVFWATRK
-75 PAAPSLATS
+75 PATPSMATS
-84 PVTRGDLEQTVDA
+84 PVSRGDLEQTVDA

-109 GAQVSGQIKSLRVQL
+109 GAQASGQIKVLKVQL

-141 QQNSLKNA
+141 QENSLKNA
-149 QAALENIR
+149 EAALENIR

-163 AATLKESELAFA
+163 TASLKESELAFA
-175 RQKEMLAGE
+175 RQKEMLAAE

-191 DAAEAKL
+191 ESAEANL
-198 ASTRAQVR
+198 ASTRAQIR
-206 ALDAQVLQRETE
+206 ALDAQIRQRETE
-218 LSTAQANL
+218 LGTAQANL

-270 NAEVSE
+270 NAEISE
-276 ADVVKVK
+276 ADVVKIK
-283 AGMPVYFTI
+283 PGMPVYFTI
-292 LGKPDH
+292 LGNPDH

-304 RTVNPAPASISSD
+304 RTVNPAPASISTD
-317 STTSSSTSSSSSAV
+317 STSSSSSSSSSSSTAV

-349 MTAQVSVLLAQAKDA
+349 MTAQVSVMLAQAKDA

-373 PKVPEGRGPG
+373 PKVPEGGRGPG
-383 AGNGEP
+383 ANTANGEQ
-389 RVARSKQEAERQ
+389 RAARSKQEG
-401 QQRQQRRQADDP
+401 QRQQRRQPDAA
-413 ALANS
+413 ALAKS
-418 NSYMVRVVGQD
+418 NSYVVRVVNKD
-429 GQPEPRR
+429 GQPEPRT

-444 SNAEV
+444 SNVQV
-449 LEGLAEGDL
+449 LEGLKEGEL
-458 VVVGEVSAA
+458 VVVGEVTAGEKSSS
-467 ERANARGNQR
+467 NQR
-477 NPMSPMMGGPR
+477 GPMGPMMGGPR

>member
-1 MPLQSLPDWT
+1 MRAGHTCRRRRIQRPHTCQ
-11 QNDTTRALRLPHSLA
+11 TT
-26 TLAGSPQPAARHE
+26 
-39 CLTIVKLLP
+39 VKLPLP
-48 SSRRNRLL
+48 KTRRNRILLAIATVVL
-56 LAGVAVILIA
+56 LAGAVY
-66 AGTAWALRK
+66 WSQRK

-109 GAQVSGQIKSLRVQL
+109 GAQASGQIKSLKVQL

-136 IDSVT
+136 IDSTT
-141 QQNSLKNA
+141 QQNSLMNA
-149 QAALENIR
+149 EAALENIR

-163 AATLKESELAFA
+163 QANLREAELAFE
-175 RQKEMLAGE
+175 RQQQMLAQE
-184 ATSRADY
+184 ATSRAEY
-191 DAAEAKL
+191 DSAEAKRGT
-198 ASTRAQVR
+198 SRAQVR
-206 ALDAQVLQRETE
+206 ALDAQIKQRETE
-218 LSTAQANL
+218 LGTARANL

-233 PIDGTVVAVVAEEGR
+233 PINGTVVAVVAEEGR

-270 NAEVSE
+270 NAEISE

-283 AGMPVYFTI
+283 PGMPVYFTI
-292 LGKPDH
+292 LGQPDR
-298 KYQATL
+298 KYRATL
-304 RTVNPAPASISSD
+304 RTVNPAPASIS
-317 STTSSSTSSSSSAV
+317 TETSANASSSSSSTAV

-349 MTAQVSVLLAQAKDA
+349 MTAQVSVLLAEAKNV

-373 PKVPEGRGPG
+373 PKVPEGSTGEG
-383 AGNGEP
+383 AGNRGEK
-389 RVARSKQEAERQ
+389 RGERT
-401 QQRQQRRQADDP
+401 QRDAATRTGNGQGAGERPRRQRPEDDA
-413 ALANS
+413 ALAAS
-418 NSYMVRVVGQD
+418 NSYMVRVVGKD

-436 IKVGLNNG
+436 IKIGLNNG

-449 LEGLAEGDL
+449 LEGLNEGEQ
-458 VVVGEVSAA
+458 VVVGEVTDA
-467 ERANARGNQR
+467 ERANARPNANMRG
-477 NPMSPMMGGPR
+477 PMMMGGPR